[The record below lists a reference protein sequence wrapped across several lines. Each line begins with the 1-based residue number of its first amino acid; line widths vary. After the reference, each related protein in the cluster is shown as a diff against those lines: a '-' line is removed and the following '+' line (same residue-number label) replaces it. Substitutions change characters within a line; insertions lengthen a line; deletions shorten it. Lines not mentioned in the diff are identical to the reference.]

1 MTDTGI
7 NLSLGMG
14 GIYTALIYR
23 ANDKVR
29 QSQLWLCGKDS
40 LSFSA
45 LNQLSS

>member
-7 NLSLGMG
+7 KLTVGMG

-29 QSQLWLCGKDS
+29 ESPWPSDQT
-40 LSFSA
+40 A
-45 LNQLSS
+45 